1 MPLFTRTV
9 TALVDVLRPP
19 GVAEPPD
26 AVARFVLDQHA
37 RMPDYFRLGVRL
49 LTIAFALS
57 WLQPFPRLTFDA
69 RARRVAR
76 WRNSRFGP
84 CRTLIKFYE
93 SLAAFGW
100 ASMYEPAA

>member
-9 TALVDVLRPP
+9 IALVDVLRPP
-19 GVAEPPD
+19 GVAAPPE
-26 AVARFVLDQHA
+26 AAARFVVEQHA
-37 RMPDYFRLGVRL
+37 RMPDYFRLGVRM

-57 WLQPFPRLTFDA
+57 WLRPFHRLTPSA
-69 RARRVAR
+69 RARRIAR
-76 WRNSRFGP
+76 WRSSRLGP

-100 ASMYEPAA
+100 MSEHEPTT